1 MSINEETR
9 LVYNLAC
16 DIKKLK
22 SIMTVEEDVFN
33 KISEDDIIMIMGNLQ
48 EILGILFSRAK
59 SEKIIK

>member
-22 SIMTVEEDVFN
+22 NTMTIEDDVFD
-33 KISEDDIIMIMGNLQ
+33 KITEDDMIMIMGNLQ
-48 EILGILFSRAK
+48 EILRILFTRAK
-59 SEKIIK
+59 NEKIIK